1 MSRTLNQAGHGATD
15 ECAARHG
22 PRITANDLT
31 ELGIYVIAL
40 ALFYGS
46 LGIILFFDRGLL
58 AFSNVRCLCYSV
70 FSHLATAA
78 IPLWLPT
85 RNGTACECHV
95 LSDPI
100 EVRERAPCRSIHCFR
115 IPQTAAFFV
124 GIALILMGW
133 TFSGFFIEIFGFVFL
148 YRYDCAARI

>member
-58 AFSNVRCLCYSV
+58 AFSNVRCLWYSV
-70 FSHLATAA
+70 FSHLQQ
-78 IPLWLPT
+78 LLF
-85 RNGTACECHV
+85 
-95 LSDPI
+95 L
-100 EVRERAPCRSIHCFR
+100 
-115 IPQTAAFFV
+115 
-124 GIALILMGW
+124 
-133 TFSGFFIEIFGFVFL
+133 FGFLLAMGLRASATFYLTPSRCVSVRHAVFTVL
-148 YRYDCAARI
+148 ESLKLQPSLLELL